1 MCRRVFFATKHDIC
15 AIYTT
20 KLRTKCWEAK
30 TTKHLK
36 LFSFRFLLPTISSNC
51 TKQLLQKTSYPRCR
65 NNENERTKIGANCL
79 GQKIQDILNF
89 PFGLHCI
96 KTLTSH
102 IQFLF
107 IIATLCKLQSRLGR
121 ISKEQNLEGLATHIS

>member
-1 MCRRVFFATKHDIC
+1 MCSKVFFATKHDIY

-20 KLRTKCWEAK
+20 KLRTKCWEAT

-36 LFSFRFLLPTISSNC
+36 FFSFWFLLPTISSNC

-65 NNENERTKIGANCL
+65 NNENERIIKIGANCL

-96 KTLTSH
+96 NTLTSQ
-102 IQFLF
+102 IPFLF
-107 IIATLCKLQSRLGR
+107 IIATSLQIVASLQITIRAW
-121 ISKEQNLEGLATHIS
+121 KN